1 MDGSPQVVR
10 FDATTLWHLDA
21 AEWAPSTASFTS
33 FPSSRRVRSAP
44 RCDAVG
50 SLSYRCCGRRCIV
63 EPILFSAQGA
73 EQRTQGRRAR
83 LPATTC
89 QRSARASCYRVRFQF
104 GPRGCDTY
112 PARLPQRPSRSH
124 LGHQIHQTYCLPTS
138 SAPPST
144 ASVAC
149 CAHRFKTL
157 IYLKGFGVGTCGAL
171 VSTSK
176 VLALINKP

>member
-1 MDGSPQVVR
+1 MDASPQVVR

-33 FPSSRRVRSAP
+33 FPPSRRVRSAP

-50 SLSYRCCGRRCIV
+50 SLVYRCCGRRCIV

-104 GPRGCDTY
+104 GQRGCDTC
-112 PARLPQRPSRSH
+112 PARLPQPPSRSH
-124 LGHQIHQTYCLPTS
+124 LSHQIHQTYCLPTS
-138 SAPPST
+138 SEPPLLP
-144 ASVAC
+144 SVAC
-149 CAHRFKTL
+149 SVRQVQRCRACGSLSFEEQ
-157 IYLKGFGVGTCGAL
+157 IFGADKQ
-171 VSTSK
+171 VSRRGPSD
-176 VLALINKP
+176 